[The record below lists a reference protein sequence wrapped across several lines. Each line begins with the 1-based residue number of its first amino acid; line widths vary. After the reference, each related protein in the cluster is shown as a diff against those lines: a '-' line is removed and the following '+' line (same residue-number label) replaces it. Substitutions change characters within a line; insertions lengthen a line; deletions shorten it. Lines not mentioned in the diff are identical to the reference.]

1 MDPLTQIRPMR
12 WWDIEQVA
20 ALEAGIFTESRWTTE
35 QFWSEL
41 AQPTRTYV
49 VVEDLG
55 QDEQEIIGYAG
66 LFVLGA
72 QSDVQTIA
80 VAPTAQGRGIGRMLM
95 EHLMASARQQ
105 GATQMILEVRADN
118 APASALYQ
126 GLGFEVISTRRDY
139 YAPGID
145 ARIMRVRPLERAP
158 HGW

>member
-1 MDPLTQIRPMR
+1 MNPLMQIRPMR

-20 ALEAGIFTESRWTTE
+20 ALESEIFTESRWTTE

-49 VVEDLG
+49 VVEDPG
-55 QDEQEIIGYAG
+55 PDEQGIIGYAG

-72 QSDVQTIA
+72 ESDVQTIA
-80 VAPTAQGRGIGRMLM
+80 VAPTARGRGIGRVLM
-95 EHLMASARQQ
+95 EHLMASAREQ

-118 APASALYQ
+118 EPAIALYQ
-126 GLGFEVISTRRDY
+126 GLGFEVISSRRDY

-145 ARIMRVRPLERAP
+145 ARIMRIRPLVQAP
-158 HGW
+158 